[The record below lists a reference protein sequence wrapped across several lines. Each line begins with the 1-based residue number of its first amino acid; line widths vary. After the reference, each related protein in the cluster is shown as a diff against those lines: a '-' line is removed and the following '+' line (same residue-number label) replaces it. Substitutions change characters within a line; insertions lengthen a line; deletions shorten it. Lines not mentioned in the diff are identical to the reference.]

1 MGPCYVVK
9 VIVQVIFT
17 ESEVEVK
24 VTLKSMVKV
33 IVKVTFKSMVKVMV
47 KVKPLRIV

>member
-24 VTLKSMVKV
+24 V
-33 IVKVTFKSMVKVMV
+33 MV
-47 KVKPLRIV
+47 KVKALRIV

>member
-24 VTLKSMVKV
+24 VM
-33 IVKVTFKSMVKVMV
+33 VKVTFKSVKVMV
-47 KVKPLRIV
+47 KVKALRIV